1 MKHALVLQLI
11 YELLQFV
18 KKLYEKHERKKR
30 DDETEA
36 IKEDAIYAW
45 GDLFGTTAD
54 RLPSNDKSAST
65 DDSMPADDAKA
76 TAGEPNDTDCRIR

>member
-18 KKLYEKHERKKR
+18 KRLYEKHERKKR
-30 DDETEA
+30 DDEADA
-36 IKEDAIYAW
+36 IKEDAISAW

-54 RLPSNDKSAST
+54 RLPSNDEQTSA

-76 TAGEPNDTDCRIR
+76 TAGEPNDTGCRIR